1 MMFVERLVTRLL
13 EACVLRGL
21 QRPEAPAE
29 AVEALLV
36 YSGVVHPSPEVFDRL
51 LVEYLA
57 AAGVEPADA
66 WRPTEPARPFVATAP
81 TADVDHSRRTSL
93 I

>member
-1 MMFVERLVTRLL
+1 MFVERLVTRLL

-21 QRPEAPAE
+21 QRPETPAE

-51 LVEYLA
+51 LAEYLA
-57 AAGVEPADA
+57 AAGVEPAEA
-66 WRPTEPARPFVATAP
+66 RLPSEPARPFMVAAP
-81 TADVDHSRRTSL
+81 PADVDHPRRTSL